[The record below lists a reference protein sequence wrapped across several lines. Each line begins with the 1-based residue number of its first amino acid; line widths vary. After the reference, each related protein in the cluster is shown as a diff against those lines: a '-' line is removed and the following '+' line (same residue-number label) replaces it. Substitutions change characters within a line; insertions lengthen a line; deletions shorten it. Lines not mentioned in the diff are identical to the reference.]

1 MGKERNGNMSGAKH
15 RDHNK
20 NNRNNNK
27 TGQADQM
34 KQEEQISRNDQ
45 EDQEEKEAVAAEE
58 TVEADPNAEE
68 TTAAEIEEIKEFVVS
83 SEKTRS
89 ERKKAEQA
97 SISAIAAWTT
107 RQKSIAVLAL
117 FSAVALIYILI
128 GIVACDI
135 NPVVVCVILLIQVAI
150 GVLLD
155 QNPIWL
161 HACVS
166 AASVIAGICVGQVL
180 LMVSAVVV
188 YVASIA
194 ALEVLQRMGMLGR
207 A

>member
-97 SISAIAAWTT
+97 SISAIAAWST

>member
-1 MGKERNGNMSGAKH
+1 MSGAKH

-68 TTAAEIEEIKEFVVS
+68 TTAAEIEES

-166 AASVIAGICVGQVL
+166 VASVIAGICVGQVL

>member
-1 MGKERNGNMSGAKH
+1 
-15 RDHNK
+15 
-20 NNRNNNK
+20 
-27 TGQADQM
+27 M

-45 EDQEEKEAVAAEE
+45 EDQEEKEAVAVEE

-97 SISAIAAWTT
+97 SISAIAAWST

>member
-20 NNRNNNK
+20 NNRNNHK

-166 AASVIAGICVGQVL
+166 VASVIAGICVGQVL

>member
-1 MGKERNGNMSGAKH
+1 MSGAKH

-97 SISAIAAWTT
+97 SISAIAAWST

>member
-1 MGKERNGNMSGAKH
+1 MSGAKH